1 MFSLRG
7 QGCLH
12 LIALNRTIK
21 SNMGIVVVLWEQAG
35 TDVNHVPPDFEQ
47 LKHSSGRNDIA
58 GFLMNS
64 YGHCIWSYSDS
75 FLLTSTSE
83 AICKTF

>member
-7 QGCLH
+7 RGCFY

-21 SNMGIVVVLWEQAG
+21 SNMGIVVVLREQAG

-58 GFLMNS
+58 GFLM
-64 YGHCIWSYSDS
+64 YIWTLY
-75 FLLTSTSE
+75 FIL
-83 AICKTF
+83 

>member
-7 QGCLH
+7 RGCLY

-21 SNMGIVVVLWEQAG
+21 SNIRIVVVLSEQAG

-47 LKHSSGRNDIA
+47 LKHSSGRKDIA
-58 GFLMNS
+58 GCLMYS
-64 YGHCIWSYSDS
+64 YGHCI
-75 FLLTSTSE
+75 
-83 AICKTF
+83 